1 MDINEIHATKVI
13 ISKPFT
19 LGIRKKRINI
29 NEIEC
34 TIIEADLLN
43 CKKLCA
49 HDVKLSK
56 NCIVDSLEYSGELE
70 LEDGCIVKEL
80 IRIV

>member
-1 MDINEIHATKVI
+1 MY
-13 ISKPFT
+13 
-19 LGIRKKRINI
+19 
-29 NEIEC
+29 
-34 TIIEADLLN
+34 N